1 MYASY
6 EDAKRS
12 RNVKGYCYIEPGE
25 NGALAEDNVSCSART
40 KPDEQ
45 GTIVQFAEGTYY
57 IREWNV
63 PTNGGWKLDPN
74 IYSTKIYAGRRTTLG
89 LPRDAAAKPLE
100 LKSEGDY
107 FDTRVV
113 GPEEEYLGK
122 LRLTKKVE
130 ENYEAFLLE
139 HPEYSFDGIE
149 YAVYAVSANGSKDT
163 TKRVGL
169 FRMDKKVRVLC
180 RNVRTIQ
187 TVWVIQKCSFGSAGI

>member
-12 RNVKGYCYIEPGE
+12 RNVKGYCYIEAGG
-25 NGALAEDNVSCSART
+25 NGALAEDNVSRSART

-89 LPRDAAAKPLE
+89 LPRDAAAKLW
-100 LKSEGDY
+100 S
-107 FDTRVV
+107 
-113 GPEEEYLGK
+113 
-122 LRLTKKVE
+122 
-130 ENYEAFLLE
+130 
-139 HPEYSFDGIE
+139 
-149 YAVYAVSANGSKDT
+149 
-163 TKRVGL
+163 
-169 FRMDKKVRVLC
+169 
-180 RNVRTIQ
+180 
-187 TVWVIQKCSFGSAGI
+187 